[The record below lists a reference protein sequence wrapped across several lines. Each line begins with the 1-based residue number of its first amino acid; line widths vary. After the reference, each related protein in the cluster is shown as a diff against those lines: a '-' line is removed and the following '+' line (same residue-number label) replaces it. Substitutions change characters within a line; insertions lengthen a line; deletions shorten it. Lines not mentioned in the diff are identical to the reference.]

1 MHSRLMKTHYLCKRE
16 NYNLNH
22 HFITM
27 NKHFHT
33 SLIVLLM
40 SLFVCGT
47 VAEAKKKLHTIGD
60 STMANYPTDGSTD
73 KRGWAQMLQQF
84 FNIDNLTV
92 NNRGKSGASSKS
104 FYKEASFWPT
114 LVTGGSDAMQNGDF
128 LLIQFAHNDE
138 KNNGADGDIVKQY
151 YNSIGDATTAGST
164 DYRGTTASGTFKEYI
179 RSYINEA
186 KAMGVKPIVVG
197 PICRKYFSSDGKD
210 IQRNGRHDLGN
221 SFALCDGK
229 TLTTGNK
236 VAESDDTY
244 DYVVQAHNVA
254 DEYDDVPFIDLTTLT
269 ANLYLK
275 YGDSYCTENLFCAD
289 DKTHPAALGATL
301 IAREFAQQLKT
312 QAETEK
318 DAKKQA
324 VLQELANDVVV
335 SAEITFNPIS
345 SDLGKA
351 YQSQSIVKEFNVS
364 AFGISD
370 GSAMTITADGGFL
383 VSTDKKNYTTT
394 LEIPADGSNIIT
406 SIYVKATL
414 NNSGTMNGTLTA
426 TVGDKSSSL
435 NLTAEAISLSGG
447 TEATAVWPL
456 TKDASATSDELLTVY
471 DEQLEGLKVQQYGNI
486 GSGEAART
494 MQLLTTPTGKW
505 GIGEIDEVSTRYA
518 EFKVT
523 CPADYTYSADKISYY
538 ISGRGGSA
546 VSYHAYYSTS
556 KDFSNPVLIDEKVN
570 IAKDTP
576 TLIEYPVTVQIEEGQ
591 SIYVRL
597 YPWYN
602 NQSSEASGKYLCVSD
617 MTVHGTATK
626 AGGQTV
632 SYDGNVSYSLVD
644 SDPVFAPEAMTI
656 GFVGKTVSY
665 GSLLTVSENGGCTWS
680 GTTENGKKQTKV
692 ANATGSSLPSS
703 PVAGNTITYTLTPE
717 EGVVFIPSR
726 VSFQAARYG
735 TDGGNITATLSGNGS
750 ADICSNE
757 GINRSGKSLELKTIS
772 ADINGVSADASK
784 PLVLAISVIGLGN
797 NKNVGINDIVIEG
810 TMSGTIQQT
819 TKYNLTANVIP
830 AEAGSV
836 SIDPEMASYKE
847 GAEVSLTAKR
857 NFGYKFKEWQIEGK
871 TVSTATDYT
880 VVMDADKT
888 VTAVYDAI
896 PVYTVST
903 TCTNDAELTIG
914 NITLSPNE
922 NNGKYEAGTEITA
935 TANESKILKFM
946 QWTDTNANAG
956 TSAVRTLT
964 VDSDM
969 QLTANYEVQDFIAV
983 FDASATQ
990 SYAYNTTANYPFPA
1004 DLTWDEERNA
1014 TASVVRLSDGTPAYS
1029 QSTGTPVVRNREGVV
1044 LAGINGLYQ
1053 NGYDTRDIAWQYCFS
1068 TKNFTAANFIG
1079 DMAAKNMAAKSY
1091 KAQYSIDG
1099 NTFSDIEGAAWDMTA
1114 NVIRPIEFNIP
1125 SEAMGQEAVTIRITA
1140 TGDALLSSSYE
1151 FSETFDGLKYTSHSE
1166 SGVGNVYIL
1175 GTAEVAADDEAP
1187 IVSATL
1193 PADNATGVSASGCIT
1208 ITYNERIQPGNAD
1221 TKIMLGGKEIA
1232 PTWNTRSVTFNYVA
1246 LDYGKT
1252 YSLSIPAGYVQDR
1265 SGNAAEAVSLTFTV
1279 MERQKPTARIFD
1291 AIVDKNLDLQQGES
1305 IAATETMPKQYRYI
1319 QDAIDDA
1326 PSAATKPYLIF
1337 IKEGYYNDPN
1347 NTFNSSYGTR
1357 YTTSQ
1362 TGSGAPTEQIPGG
1375 KSDYDDCRL
1384 VYVNKPNIHII
1395 GQAVDKVTIATDRL
1409 DGACSDPTKVWYHV
1423 NAGATLEVQDN
1434 ATDFFMQGITLDNEN
1449 WTLKGMEGPQALSMN
1464 ITSDRAVFDNIN
1476 ARSYQDT
1483 YKSNGTYNRQFFNN
1497 STIEGGVDFI
1507 YGSGDVWFENCILNI
1522 NRKTGGY
1529 IVAPN
1534 HPAETR
1540 WGYVFN
1546 NTTITTTYTS
1556 NPEEYR
1562 IYLGRPWHDSPKTV
1576 FLHTKM
1582 EVKPYEGYWYP
1593 TMGGLPK
1600 LWAVYDI
1607 VDKNGYAMSE
1617 KSIEDYYYTSNGEK
1631 VTGKAK
1637 NFLTADEAAQ
1647 YTVANV
1653 MAGDGTSNIS
1663 GVWNPMEVVE
1673 KTAVPVLSRDNSTIT
1688 WTADEYA
1695 ICYVVTVNGKVAAF
1709 TTGTEYSEAGEG
1721 DEIAVQSVNEHGALS
1736 ALSAPVSIPTGME
1749 AIATEK
1755 GTTSDKMYN
1764 LLGQPVKTPRRGIY
1778 IANKKAFVVK

>member
-1 MHSRLMKTHYLCKRE
+1 
-16 NYNLNH
+16 
-22 HFITM
+22 M
-27 NKHFHT
+27 NKHFH
-33 SLIVLLM
+33 IPIIGLLM
-40 SLFVCGT
+40 LLFVCGT
-47 VAEAKKKLHTIGD
+47 VDGAKKKKLHTIGD

-84 FNIDNLTV
+84 FNTDNLTV

-114 LVTGGSDAMQNGDF
+114 LVTGGSDVMQSGDY

-138 KNNGADGDIVKQY
+138 KNNGADGDVVKQY
-151 YNSIGDATTAGST
+151 YNSKGDATTAAAT

-179 RSYINEA
+179 RNYINEA

-221 SFALCDGK
+221 SFTLCDGK

-236 VAESDDTY
+236 VPDNDETY
-244 DYVVQAHNVA
+244 DYAVQACNVA
-254 DEYDDVPFIDLTTLT
+254 AEYDDVPYIDLTTLT

-275 YGDSYCTENLFCAD
+275 YGDSYCTNNLFCSG

-301 IAREFAQQLKT
+301 IAREFAQQLKL
-312 QAETEK
+312 QAETET
-318 DAKKQA
+318 DAKKRA

-335 SAEITFNPIS
+335 SAEITFNPTS
-345 SDLGKA
+345 GDLGKA
-351 YQSQSIVKEFNVS
+351 YQGQSIVKEFNVS
-364 AFGISD
+364 AFGISN
-370 GSAMTITADGGFL
+370 GGVMTISVDGGFL
-383 VSTDKKNYTTT
+383 VSADKKNYATT
-394 LEIPADGSNIIT
+394 LDIPADGNNIIA

-414 NNSGTMNGTLTA
+414 ANSGIMNGTLTA
-426 TVGDKSSSL
+426 TVDGKSSTL
-435 NLTAEAISLSGG
+435 DLTAEGISLSGG
-447 TEATAVWPL
+447 TETSVVWPL
-456 TKDASATSDELLTVY
+456 NNNGSATPNDLLTAA
-471 DEQLEGLKVQQYGNI
+471 DEELTGLKVQQYGSI
-486 GSGEAART
+486 GTGTEART
-494 MQLLTTPTGKW
+494 MQLLTTLTGKW

-518 EFKVT
+518 EFKAT
-523 CPADYTYSADKISYY
+523 CPADYTYSADRISYY

-556 KDFSNPVLIDEKVN
+556 KDFSNPVLIDEKLN
-570 IAKDTP
+570 ITKDSP
-576 TLIEYPVTVQIEEGQ
+576 VLIECPVTAQIEEGQ
-591 SIYVRL
+591 SIYIRL

-602 NQSSEASGKYLCVSD
+602 NQSNEASGKYLCVSD
-617 MTVHGTATK
+617 LTIHGTATK

-632 SYDGNVSYSLVD
+632 NYDGSVSYSLVD
-644 SDPVFAPEAMTI
+644 SEPVFSPEEMTI

-665 GSLLTVSENGGCTWS
+665 GSLLTVSQNGGSTWS
-680 GTTENGKKQTKV
+680 GTTDNGKLQTKI
-692 ANATGSSLPSS
+692 ANVSGASLPSS
-703 PVAGNTITYTLTPE
+703 PVADNTITFTLTPE
-717 EGVVFIPSR
+717 EGVVFIPSK

-735 TDGGNITATLSGNGS
+735 TDGGNITAMLSGTGS
-750 ADICSNE
+750 AEICNNE

-772 ADINGVSADASK
+772 AEINGVSADSSN
-784 PLVLAISVIGLGN
+784 PLSLAISILGLGN
-797 NKNVGINDIVIEG
+797 TKNVGINDIVIEG
-810 TMSGTIQQT
+810 TLTGSIQQATKYILTTNVSPADAGTI
-819 TKYNLTANVIP
+819 
-830 AEAGSV
+830 SV
-836 SIDPEMASYKE
+836 DPEMNSYKD
-847 GAEVSLTAKR
+847 GAEVTLTARR

-880 VVMDADKT
+880 VTMDADKT
-888 VTAVYDAI
+888 VTAVFDAV

-903 TCTNDAELTIG
+903 VCTNDAELSIG
-914 NITLSPNE
+914 SITLSPNE

-946 QWTDTNANAG
+946 QWTDSNANAG
-956 TSAVRTLT
+956 TSAVRTIK

-969 QLTANYEVQDFIAV
+969 QLIANYEVQDFIAV

-990 SYAYNTTANYPFPA
+990 SYAYNTTVNYPFPA
-1004 DLTWDEERNA
+1004 DLTWDAERNA
-1014 TASVVRLSDGTPAYS
+1014 TASVVRLSDGTPVYS

-1044 LAGINGLYQ
+1044 LTGINGLYQ
-1053 NGYDTRDIAWQYCFS
+1053 NGYDTRDIAWQYRFS
-1068 TKNFTAANFIG
+1068 TKGFTTARFTG

-1091 KAQYSIDG
+1091 KAQYSLDG
-1099 NTFSDIEGAAWDMTA
+1099 ETFNDIEGAVWDITA
-1114 NVIRPIEFNIP
+1114 NAICPIAFGLP
-1125 SEAMGQEAVTIRITA
+1125 SEAMGQDDVSVRITA
-1140 TGDALLSSSYE
+1140 AGDALLSSSYT
-1151 FSETFDGLKYTSHSE
+1151 FSDVFDGLKYTSHSE

-1175 GTAEVAADDEAP
+1175 GTAEVATDGDAP
-1187 IVSATL
+1187 LVLSTL
-1193 PADNATGVSASGCIT
+1193 PADNADGVSASGSIT
-1208 ITYNERIQPGNAD
+1208 ITYNERIQAGD
-1221 TKIMLGGKEIA
+1221 TTEMALLGDKEMV

-1252 YSLSIPAGYVQDR
+1252 YRFSVPAGYVQDR

-1279 MERQKPTARIFD
+1279 MERQKPEMRIFD
-1291 AIVDKNLDLQQGES
+1291 AVVDKSLNLQQGES

-1319 QDAIDDA
+1319 QDAIDGA
-1326 PSAATKPYLIF
+1326 PSAAAKPYLIF
-1337 IKEGYYNDPN
+1337 VKEGYYNDPN
-1347 NTFNSSYGTR
+1347 TTFNYSYGTR

-1362 TGSGAPTEQIPGG
+1362 TGAGAPTEQIPGG
-1375 KSDYDDCRL
+1375 KNDYDDCRL

-1409 DGACSDPTKVWYHV
+1409 DGGCSDPTRVWYHV

-1449 WTLKGMEGPQALSMN
+1449 WTIKGMEGPQALSMN

-1522 NRKTGGY
+1522 NRKSGGY

-1534 HPAETR
+1534 HPADTR

-1546 NTTITTTYTS
+1546 NTTITTTYAS
-1556 NPEEYR
+1556 DPEAYR
-1562 IYLGRPWHDSPKTV
+1562 VYLGRPWHDSPKTV

-1582 EVKPYEGYWYP
+1582 EVKPYDGYWYP
-1593 TMGGLPK
+1593 TMGGIPK

-1607 VDKNGYAMSE
+1607 VDKNGYAVSE
-1617 KSIEDYYYTSNGEK
+1617 KSIEDYYYISNGD
-1631 VTGKAK
+1631 TIRGKAK
-1637 NFLTADEAAQ
+1637 NYLTADEVAQ
-1647 YTVANV
+1647 YTVSNV
-1653 MAGDGTSNIS
+1653 MAGDGTSSRN
-1663 GVWNPMEVVE
+1663 GVWNPMEVIE
-1673 KTAVPVLSRDNSTIT
+1673 KTSVPVLSQSNNTVT

-1709 TTGTEYSEAGEG
+1709 TTDTEYSAVNDG
-1721 DEIAVQSVNEHGALS
+1721 DEVTVQSVNEHGALS
-1736 ALSAPVSIPTGME
+1736 AKSELVRITTGIDAVTVEKDATPAP
-1749 AIATEK
+1749 
-1755 GTTSDKMYN
+1755 MYN
-1764 LLGQPVKTPRRGIY
+1764 LLGQPVKNPRRGIY
-1778 IANKKAFVVK
+1778 IVGKKIVAVK